1 MAESRIRS
9 GKQTEIRGDI
19 SNETN
24 VKHVRKNKDSRRQ
37 VSIPSYT
44 GLGFMVHLLLLIIYI
59 AVHIHGAIIFMNY
72 PDPEKHF
79 RGSCGG
85 PWKYLTYIN
94 LVCVAVP
101 LIFPLLPSSLSP
113 SLSLYLTDPFP
124 RSLPPPILPYFLPP
138 PSRFLFPL
146 LPSLSSPLSLLKF
159 LYSSPISS
167 LSPSPI
173 SSLSPSLVGGYHLL
187 SIITLW

>member
-19 SNETN
+19 NNETN

-44 GLGFMVHLLLLIIYI
+44 GLVLMIHLLLLIMYI
-59 AVHIHGAIIFMNY
+59 AVHIHGAISFR
-72 PDPEKHF
+72 DPEKYF
-79 RGSCGG
+79 RASFGG

-94 LVCVAVP
+94 LVCAVVS
-101 LIFPLLPSSLSP
+101 LIFPLLPSSVSP
-113 SLSLYLTDPFP
+113 SLSLYFTDPFP
-124 RSLPPPILPYFLPP
+124 WSLPLPILPYFLPP

-146 LPSLSSPLSLLKF
+146 LPFPHSPPVPLSLLKF
-159 LYSSPISS
+159 FYSSPMSS
-167 LSPSPI
+167 LSLSF
-173 SSLSPSLVGGYHLL
+173 SPSLVVGYHLL
-187 SIITLW
+187 PIITLW